1 MFVASPWF
9 ASVGIAE
16 IDSFKA
22 WLVFWAPGMDHVF
35 E

>member
-1 MFVASPWF
+1 MFLAFPWF

-16 IDSFKA
+16 IDSFKVG
-22 WLVFWAPGMDHVF
+22 LVFWTPGMDHLL